1 MVNKRKERYRD
12 TDSCVRKPASFF
24 YVRSISHYSF
34 YRLCR
39 TVYDRRILF
48 YFTTFLK
55 VLPFWRIT

>member
-1 MVNKRKERYRD
+1 MVNKPKRTIQD

-39 TVYDRRILF
+39 TVYDCRILF
-48 YFTTFLK
+48 YLTTFLK
-55 VLPFWRIT
+55 VLPF